1 MILLASGQPNA
12 EEEMRRLE
20 QGAKRDIEEG
30 GLFWDSDE
38 HVLLAQKKW

>member
-12 EEEMRRLE
+12 EEEIYRLE

-30 GLFWDSDE
+30 GLF
-38 HVLLAQKKW
+38 